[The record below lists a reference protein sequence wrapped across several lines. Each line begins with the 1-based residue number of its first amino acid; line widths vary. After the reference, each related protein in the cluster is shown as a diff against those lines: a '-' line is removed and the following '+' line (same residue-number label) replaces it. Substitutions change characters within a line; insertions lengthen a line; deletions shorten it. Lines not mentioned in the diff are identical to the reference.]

1 MARPLARIGL
11 VEARQQRAARKRTRP
26 TRPTTARPR
35 LLGTFIVMS
44 ATLLVLVLLAP
55 GGALAVSTNT
65 VSVGANT
72 LSTSSMAAPTA
83 LSATGG
89 VSNIVLNWTATTTA
103 YATGTLVLRS
113 TTSGGPY
120 SQIAQVTPRTTT
132 TYTDTPAAGTY
143 YYVLQSY
150 FQNWTSANSSQA
162 SAARN
167 AQTGFLNCTA
177 NAAVTTNSGDN
188 NGYEGSPGNACAD
201 DALTATDANS
211 GTSTSTLCTNTGKD
225 RHLFYNYG
233 ASVPAGA
240 TINGI
245 EVRLDAW
252 ASSATSSPFICAE
265 LSWDGGTTWTATKTT
280 ATLTTSQVTYI
291 LGTSSDTWG
300 RTWSS
305 GDFSNANFRLRLTD
319 VASSTAR
326 TFDLDY
332 AAVQITYT
340 P

>member
-1 MARPLARIGL
+1 MARRLASIGL
-11 VEARQQRAARKRTRP
+11 VEARRQRASRRRTRP
-26 TRPTTARPR
+26 TRPATARPR
-35 LLGTFIVMS
+35 LLGTFIVMF
-44 ATLLVLVLLAP
+44 ATLLGVTLLAP
-55 GGALAVSTNT
+55 GGVLAVSTST

-72 LSTSSMAAPTA
+72 LSTDTMTAPTG
-83 LSATGG
+83 LSAVGST
-89 VSNIVLNWTATTTA
+89 SNIVLNWTATSTA
-103 YATGTLVLRS
+103 YATGTQILRS
-113 TTSGGPY
+113 TTSGSGY

-132 TYTDTPAAGTY
+132 TYTDTPASGLY
-143 YYVLQSY
+143 YYVVRSY
-150 FQNWTSANSSQA
+150 YQNWTSANSSQV
-162 SAARN
+162 SAARTT
-167 AQTGFLNCTA
+167 QTGFLSCTA

-211 GTSTSTLCTNTGKD
+211 GTGTSTLCTNTGKD
-225 RHLFYNYG
+225 RHIFYNYG